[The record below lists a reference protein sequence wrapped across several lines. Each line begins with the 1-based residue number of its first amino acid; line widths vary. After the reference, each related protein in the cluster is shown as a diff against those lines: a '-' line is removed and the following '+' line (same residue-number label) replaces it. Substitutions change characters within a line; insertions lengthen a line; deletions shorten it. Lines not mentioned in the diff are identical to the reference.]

1 MSTPNPEI
9 VNKDNSFAEIQH
21 AINVNASQVEE
32 VKNQVIAEESQQK
45 QAVAAYTASEQSG
58 TSISASSDSSSLVS
72 QTASIGESLSGP
84 KNQHAGVYGN
94 MAMDS
99 VGLAGVSEMVGLLGS
114 AIKGETSFKGMQTL
128 EGMARAGKRDT
139 SGRGRIETDPLSD
152 REALLGR
159 SKASGDFA
167 RNAGKPGKW
176 GAMEKIGSQFTS
188 KIQQTCSAQL
198 VSQQQLGNALQ
209 AKAQK
214 GAMYA
219 KLAPNLGGGRAM
231 QLVNDLSKGPKGPSE
246 DIACD
251 VKEVVDD
258 GTTSWA

>member
-45 QAVAAYTASEQSG
+45 QAVAAYTSSEQSG
-58 TSISASSDSSSLVS
+58 PSIS
-72 QTASIGESLSGP
+72 ASIGESLSGP

-94 MAMDS
+94 IAMDS

-114 AIKGETSFKGMQTL
+114 AIKGETSFKGIQTL
-128 EGMARAGKRDT
+128 EGMARTGNSDISGK
-139 SGRGRIETDPLSD
+139 GRIETDPLSA

-159 SKASGDFA
+159 SEASGDFA

-176 GAMEKIGSQFTS
+176 GAMEKIGSNKTS
-188 KIQQTCSAQL
+188 AKIRSLPSTSPLRNIIQPYL
-198 VSQQQLGNALQ
+198 LGW
-209 AKAQK
+209 KHK
-214 GAMYA
+214 WISPY
-219 KLAPNLGGGRAM
+219 LAAGSSRA
-231 QLVNDLSKGPKGPSE
+231 
-246 DIACD
+246 
-251 VKEVVDD
+251 
-258 GTTSWA
+258 